1 MKVLLIGNR
10 SCFQSRLRKLLNGL
24 GGGLM
29 FSEAPDFCEAATL
42 GDGGDMVGLIC
53 IDLDSVRHRGLHD
66 LLRLQ
71 TTYPGVPI
79 AMFDNGQARAGN
91 AGTIASHL
99 LDDSPSSDAQ
109 RSVLTSLGEMLG
121 IRVDGPADAG
131 ACRDPRLLRLTER
144 EREVLHHLMSGMSNK
159 AIARLLDLQ
168 EVTVKAH
175 LRQVFRKLGVTNR
188 TQATAL
194 ALSIYGSSAAA
205 AAPSEARVASETDRP
220 RLPAVVPPRKVAAS
234 AYAHAA

>member
-24 GGGLM
+24 GGGM
-29 FSEAPDFCEAATL
+29 IFSEAPDFGEASSL

-71 TTYPGVPI
+71 ATYPGVPI
-79 AMFDNGQARAGN
+79 AMFDNGHARAGN
-91 AGTIASHL
+91 AATIASHL
-99 LDDSPSSDAQ
+99 LDDSPSSEAQ
-109 RSVLTSLGEMLG
+109 RTVMNSLGEMLG

-194 ALSIYGSSAAA
+194 AMTIYGAQPSPAAR
-205 AAPSEARVASETDRP
+205 PDASIDRP
-220 RLPAVVPPRKVAAS
+220 RLPATPPRKVAAS
-234 AYAHAA
+234 AFAHAA